1 MGQGCPPWGRPLQK
15 GSAALCKPRV
25 LLSSQ
30 PHLLLSILH
39 QSQIL
44 LQVPG
49 SEAQVS
55 ASPDHVSLARCH
67 QLLEGCPHACSSS
80 QKELMV
86 LMCVCFRGLAG
97 ARPPPG
103 LASRDKRFSR
113 AFNPSKK
120 QHASGA
126 ALGAGVAVAS
136 SVLLQTPGMMQGPW
150 RWLWCHTPNS
160 KPWGGGVMLVTG
172 VGCECRHRAML
183 LSMCLFINFPC
194 SVLLTAGSARP
205 PPPRWWGCFVH

>member
-67 QLLEGCPHACSSS
+67 QRLEGCPRACSSS

-86 LMCVCFRGLAG
+86 LVCVCFQGLAG

-103 LASRDKRFSR
+103 LASRGKRFSR

-120 QHASGA
+120 QHTSGA

-136 SVLLQTPGMMQGPW
+136 RRAAADTRDDAGTLEVAVMPHTKQQALG
-150 RWLWCHTPNS
+150 RWCDACDWC
-160 KPWGGGVMLVTG
+160 WL
-172 VGCECRHRAML
+172 
-183 LSMCLFINFPC
+183 
-194 SVLLTAGSARP
+194 
-205 PPPRWWGCFVH
+205 